1 MSKYKTNGS
10 INRISRAITY
20 IVVVLLLL
28 GIVGAGAYFLTK
40 PNGIYLRY
48 DGKIVTD
55 KTSGIV
61 IPYKATATFKI
72 ENSEDWGA
80 YSVTDCMVKIVPNAD
95 ESHDFDFTVGD
106 DSRPAAYT
114 KEKDLTGAFVENYN
128 GKGITV
134 SENGEF
140 TILCFYKSVSDILQ
154 AVYGEKEIHA
164 EADGNLLEYPY
175 IAIKVTSPDGKQ
187 TLTVPLLLY
196 GVVTGIELNPSEVIF

>member
-1 MSKYKTNGS
+1 MSSYKTNNFIKRTS
-10 INRISRAITY
+10 RVISY
-20 IVVVLLLL
+20 LLVVLLLL
-28 GIVGAGAYFLTK
+28 GIVGACAYLLTK

-48 DGKIVTD
+48 DDKIVTD
-55 KTSGIV
+55 KTSGLV

-80 YSVTDCMVKIVPNAD
+80 YSVTDCTVKIVPSAD

-106 DSRPAAYT
+106 DSRPAAFT
-114 KEKDLTGAFVENYN
+114 KEKDLSGAFVENYN

-140 TILCFYKSVSDILQ
+140 TILCSYKSVSEILQ

>member
-1 MSKYKTNGS
+1 MSSYKTNNYIKRTS
-10 INRISRAITY
+10 RVISY
-20 IVVVLLLL
+20 LLVVLLLL

-80 YSVTDCMVKIVPNAD
+80 YSVTDCTVKIVPNAD

-106 DSRPAAYT
+106 DSRPAAFT

-134 SENGEF
+134 SETANLRFFVLINPFRKYCKPYTVKKKF
-140 TILCFYKSVSDILQ
+140 T
-154 AVYGEKEIHA
+154 
-164 EADGNLLEYPY
+164 P
-175 IAIKVTSPDGKQ
+175 KQ
-187 TLTVPLLLY
+187 T
-196 GVVTGIELNPSEVIF
+196 GIYLNIRISR

>member
-1 MSKYKTNGS
+1 MSSYKTNNFIKRTS
-10 INRISRAITY
+10 RVISY
-20 IVVVLLLL
+20 LLVVLLLL
-28 GIVGAGAYFLTK
+28 GIVGACAYLFTK

-48 DGKIVTD
+48 DGKIVTE

-80 YSVTDCMVKIVPNAD
+80 YSVTDCTVKIVPSAD

-106 DSRPAAYT
+106 DSRPAAFT

-128 GKGITV
+128 GKGITI

-140 TILCFYKSVSDILQ
+140 TILCSYKSVSEILQ

-196 GVVTGIELNPSEVIF
+196 GFVTGIELNPSEVIF

>member
-1 MSKYKTNGS
+1 MSSYKTNTFIKRTS
-10 INRISRAITY
+10 RVISY
-20 IVVVLLLL
+20 LLVVLLLL
-28 GIVGAGAYFLTK
+28 GIVGACAYLLTK

-48 DGKIVTD
+48 DDKIVTD
-55 KTSGIV
+55 KTSGLV

-80 YSVTDCMVKIVPNAD
+80 YSVTDCMVKIVPSAD

-106 DSRPAAYT
+106 DSRPAAFT

-140 TILCFYKSVSDILQ
+140 TIYCSYKSVSEILQ
-154 AVYGEKEIHA
+154 VVYGEEEIHA
-164 EADGNLLEYPY
+164 EADGNLWEYPY

>member
-1 MSKYKTNGS
+1 MSSYKTNNFIKRTS
-10 INRISRAITY
+10 RVISY
-20 IVVVLLLL
+20 LLVVLLLL
-28 GIVGAGAYFLTK
+28 GIVGAGAYLLTK

-72 ENSEDWGA
+72 DNSEDWGA
-80 YSVTDCMVKIVPNAD
+80 YSVTGCTVKIVPNAD

-106 DSRPAAYT
+106 DSRPAAFT

-140 TILCFYKSVSDILQ
+140 TILCSYKSVSEILQ

>member
-1 MSKYKTNGS
+1 MSSYKTNNFIKRTS
-10 INRISRAITY
+10 RVISY
-20 IVVVLLLL
+20 LLVVLLLL
-28 GIVGAGAYFLTK
+28 GIVGAGAYLLTK

-80 YSVTDCMVKIVPNAD
+80 YSVTDCTVKIVPNAD

-106 DSRPAAYT
+106 DSRPAAFT

-128 GKGITV
+128 GKGIPV

-140 TILCFYKSVSDILQ
+140 TILCSYKSVSEILQ

-196 GVVTGIELNPSEVIF
+196 CFVTGIELNPSEVIF

>member
-1 MSKYKTNGS
+1 MSSYKTNNFIKRTS
-10 INRISRAITY
+10 RVISY
-20 IVVVLLLL
+20 LLVVLLLL
-28 GIVGAGAYFLTK
+28 GIVGACAYLLTK

-48 DGKIVTD
+48 DDKIVTD
-55 KTSGIV
+55 KTSGLV

-80 YSVTDCMVKIVPNAD
+80 YSVTDCTVKIVPNAD

-106 DSRPAAYT
+106 DSRPAAFT

-128 GKGITV
+128 GKGITI

-140 TILCFYKSVSDILQ
+140 TILCSYKSVSEILQ

>member
-1 MSKYKTNGS
+1 MSSYKTNNFIKRTS
-10 INRISRAITY
+10 RVISY
-20 IVVVLLLL
+20 LLVVLLLL
-28 GIVGAGAYFLTK
+28 GIVGAGAYLLTK
-40 PNGIYLRY
+40 QNGIYLRY

-80 YSVTDCMVKIVPNAD
+80 YSVTDCTVKIVPNAD

-106 DSRPAAYT
+106 DSRPAAFT

-140 TILCFYKSVSDILQ
+140 TILCSYKSVSEILQ

>member
-1 MSKYKTNGS
+1 MSSYKTNNFIKRTS
-10 INRISRAITY
+10 RVISY
-20 IVVVLLLL
+20 LLVVLLLL
-28 GIVGAGAYFLTK
+28 GIVGACAYLLTK

-80 YSVTDCMVKIVPNAD
+80 YSVTDCTVKIVPNAD
-95 ESHDFDFTVGD
+95 ESHDFDFIVGD
-106 DSRPAAYT
+106 DSRPAAFT
-114 KEKDLTGAFVENYN
+114 KEKDLSGAFVENYN

-140 TILCFYKSVSDILQ
+140 TILCSYKSVSEILQ

>member
-1 MSKYKTNGS
+1 MSSYKTNNFIKRTS
-10 INRISRAITY
+10 RVISY
-20 IVVVLLLL
+20 LLVVLLLL

-95 ESHDFDFTVGD
+95 KSHDFDFTVGD
-106 DSRPAAYT
+106 DSRPAAFT

-140 TILCFYKSVSDILQ
+140 TILCSYKSVSEILQ

-196 GVVTGIELNPSEVIF
+196 GFVTGIELNPSEVIF

>member
-1 MSKYKTNGS
+1 MSSYKTNNFIKRTS
-10 INRISRAITY
+10 RVISY
-20 IVVVLLLL
+20 LLVVLLLL

-80 YSVTDCMVKIVPNAD
+80 YSVTDCTVKIVPNAD

-128 GKGITV
+128 GKGIPV

-140 TILCFYKSVSDILQ
+140 TILCSYKSVSEILQ
-154 AVYGEKEIHA
+154 AVYGKKEIHA

>member
-1 MSKYKTNGS
+1 MSSYKTNNFIKRTS
-10 INRISRAITY
+10 RVISY
-20 IVVVLLLL
+20 LLVVLLLL
-28 GIVGAGAYFLTK
+28 GIVGACAYFLTK

-48 DGKIVTD
+48 DGKI
-55 KTSGIV
+55 
-61 IPYKATATFKI
+61 

-80 YSVTDCMVKIVPNAD
+80 CSVTDCTVKIVPNAD

-106 DSRPAAYT
+106 DSRPAAFT

-128 GKGITV
+128 GKGITI

-140 TILCFYKSVSDILQ
+140 TILCSYKSVSEILQ

-196 GVVTGIELNPSEVIF
+196 GFVTGIELNPSEVIF

>member
-1 MSKYKTNGS
+1 MSSYKTNNFIKRTS
-10 INRISRAITY
+10 RVISY
-20 IVVVLLLL
+20 FLVVLLLL
-28 GIVGAGAYFLTK
+28 GIVGACAYFLTK
-40 PNGIYLRY
+40 PSGIYLRY

-80 YSVTDCMVKIVPNAD
+80 YSVTDCTVKIVPNAD

-106 DSRPAAYT
+106 DSRPAAFT

-140 TILCFYKSVSDILQ
+140 TILCSYKSVSEILQ

-196 GVVTGIELNPSEVIF
+196 GFVTGIELNPSEVIF

>member
-1 MSKYKTNGS
+1 M
-10 INRISRAITY
+10 
-20 IVVVLLLL
+20 
-28 GIVGAGAYFLTK
+28 
-40 PNGIYLRY
+40 
-48 DGKIVTD
+48 
-55 KTSGIV
+55 
-61 IPYKATATFKI
+61 
-72 ENSEDWGA
+72 
-80 YSVTDCMVKIVPNAD
+80 KIVPSAD

-106 DSRPAAYT
+106 DSRPAAFT

-140 TILCFYKSVSDILQ
+140 TILCSYKSVSEILQ

-196 GVVTGIELNPSEVIF
+196 GFVTGIELNPSEVIF

>member
-1 MSKYKTNGS
+1 MSSYKTNNFIKRTS
-10 INRISRAITY
+10 RVISY
-20 IVVVLLLL
+20 FLVVLLLL
-28 GIVGAGAYFLTK
+28 GIVGACAYFLTK

-80 YSVTDCMVKIVPNAD
+80 YSVTDCTVKIVPNAD

-106 DSRPAAYT
+106 DFRPAAFT

-140 TILCFYKSVSDILQ
+140 TILCSYKSVSEILQ
-154 AVYGEKEIHA
+154 GVYGEKEIHA

-196 GVVTGIELNPSEVIF
+196 GFVTGIELNPSEVIF

>member
-28 GIVGAGAYFLTK
+28 GIVGAGAYLLTK

-80 YSVTDCMVKIVPNAD
+80 YSVTDCTVTIVPNVDSA
-95 ESHDFDFTVGD
+95 HDFDFTVDGD
-106 DSRPAAYT
+106 SSPSSFSG
-114 KEKDLTGAFVENYN
+114 EKDFTAAFTDNYDGN
-128 GKGITV
+128 GLMISADGDFTIRYSARTV
-134 SENGEF
+134 SEMLKTVNG
-140 TILCFYKSVSDILQ
+140 
-154 AVYGEKEIHA
+154 KEITIENDYYLSA
-164 EADGNLLEYPY
+164 YPY
-175 IAIKVTSPDGKQ
+175 VAIQVVSPDGRQK
-187 TLTVPLLLY
+187 LTVPLLLY
-196 GVVTGIELNPSEVIF
+196 ISVDGVTINPNEVIF

>member
-1 MSKYKTNGS
+1 MSSYKTNNYIKRTS
-10 INRISRAITY
+10 RVISY
-20 IVVVLLLL
+20 LLVVLLLL
-28 GIVGAGAYFLTK
+28 GIVGAGAYFLMK

-80 YSVTDCMVKIVPNAD
+80 YSVTDCTVKIVPNAD
-95 ESHDFDFTVGD
+95 KSHDFDFTVGD
-106 DSRPAAYT
+106 DSRPAAFT

-140 TILCFYKSVSDILQ
+140 TILCSYKSVSEILQ
-154 AVYGEKEIHA
+154 GVYGEKEIHA

>member
-1 MSKYKTNGS
+1 MSSYKTNNFIKRTS
-10 INRISRAITY
+10 RVISY
-20 IVVVLLLL
+20 LLVVLLLL
-28 GIVGAGAYFLTK
+28 GIVGAVAYLLTK

-80 YSVTDCMVKIVPNAD
+80 YSVTDCTVKIVPNAD

-106 DSRPAAYT
+106 DSRPAAFT

-140 TILCFYKSVSDILQ
+140 TILFSYKSVSEILQ
-154 AVYGEKEIHA
+154 AVYGEKESHA

>member
-1 MSKYKTNGS
+1 MSSYKTNNFIKRTS
-10 INRISRAITY
+10 RVISY
-20 IVVVLLLL
+20 LLVVLLLL
-28 GIVGAGAYFLTK
+28 GIVGACAYLLTK

-48 DGKIVTD
+48 DDKIVTD

-80 YSVTDCMVKIVPNAD
+80 YSVTDCTVKIVPNAD

-106 DSRPAAYT
+106 DSRPAAFT

-128 GKGITV
+128 GKGITI

-140 TILCFYKSVSDILQ
+140 TILCSYKSVSEILQ

>member
-1 MSKYKTNGS
+1 MSSYKTNNFIKRTS
-10 INRISRAITY
+10 RVISY
-20 IVVVLLLL
+20 LLVVLLLL
-28 GIVGAGAYFLTK
+28 GIVDVCAFYLTK

-48 DGKIVTD
+48 NDKIITD

-61 IPYKATATFKI
+61 LPYKATATFKI

-80 YSVTDCMVKIVPNAD
+80 YSVTDCTVKIVPNAD

-106 DSRPAAYT
+106 DSRPAAFT

-128 GKGITV
+128 GKGITI

-140 TILCFYKSVSDILQ
+140 TILCSYKSVSEILQ

>member
-1 MSKYKTNGS
+1 MSSYKTNNFIKRTS
-10 INRISRAITY
+10 RVISY
-20 IVVVLLLL
+20 LLVVLLLL
-28 GIVGAGAYFLTK
+28 GIVGACAYLFTK

-80 YSVTDCMVKIVPNAD
+80 YSVTDCTVKIVPNAD

-106 DSRPAAYT
+106 DFRPAAFT

-128 GKGITV
+128 GKGIIV

-140 TILCFYKSVSDILQ
+140 TILCSYKSVSEILQ

-196 GVVTGIELNPSEVIF
+196 GFVTGIKLNPSEVIF

>member
-1 MSKYKTNGS
+1 MSSYKTNNFIKRTS
-10 INRISRAITY
+10 RVISY
-20 IVVVLLLL
+20 LLVVLLLL
-28 GIVGAGAYFLTK
+28 GIVGACAYLLTK

-80 YSVTDCMVKIVPNAD
+80 YSVIDCTVKIVPNAD

-106 DSRPAAYT
+106 DSRPAAFT

-128 GKGITV
+128 GKGIPV

-140 TILCFYKSVSDILQ
+140 TILCSYKSVSEILQ

>member
-1 MSKYKTNGS
+1 MSSYKTNNFIKRTS
-10 INRISRAITY
+10 RVISY
-20 IVVVLLLL
+20 LLVVLLLL
-28 GIVGAGAYFLTK
+28 GIVGAGAYLFTRS
-40 PNGIYLRY
+40 NGIYLRY

-80 YSVTDCMVKIVPNAD
+80 YSVTDCTVKIVPNAD

-106 DSRPAAYT
+106 DSRPAAFT

-140 TILCFYKSVSDILQ
+140 TILFSYKSVSEILQ

-187 TLTVPLLLY
+187 MLTVPLLLY

>member
-1 MSKYKTNGS
+1 MSSYKTNNFIKRTS
-10 INRISRAITY
+10 RVISY
-20 IVVVLLLL
+20 LLVVLLLL
-28 GIVGAGAYFLTK
+28 GIVGAGAYLLTK

-61 IPYKATATFKI
+61 IPYKATVTFKI

-80 YSVTDCMVKIVPNAD
+80 YSVTDCTVKIVPNAD

-106 DSRPAAYT
+106 DSRPAAFT

-140 TILCFYKSVSDILQ
+140 TILCSYKSVSEILQ

-175 IAIKVTSPDGKQ
+175 IAIKVIVAG
-187 TLTVPLLLY
+187 
-196 GVVTGIELNPSEVIF
+196 G

>member
-1 MSKYKTNGS
+1 MSSYKTNNFIKRTS
-10 INRISRAITY
+10 RVISY
-20 IVVVLLLL
+20 LLVVLLLL
-28 GIVGAGAYFLTK
+28 GIVGACAYLLTK

-80 YSVTDCMVKIVPNAD
+80 YSVTDCTVKIVPNAD
-95 ESHDFDFTVGD
+95 KSHDFDFTVGD
-106 DSRPAAYT
+106 DSRPAAFT

-140 TILCFYKSVSDILQ
+140 TILCSYKSVSEILQ

-196 GVVTGIELNPSEVIF
+196 GFVTGIELNPSEVIF

>member
-1 MSKYKTNGS
+1 M
-10 INRISRAITY
+10 
-20 IVVVLLLL
+20 L
-28 GIVGAGAYFLTK
+28 GIVGACAYFLTK

-48 DGKIVTD
+48 DDKIVTD
-55 KTSGIV
+55 KTSGLV

-80 YSVTDCMVKIVPNAD
+80 YSVTDCTVKIVPSAD

-106 DSRPAAYT
+106 DSRPAAFT
-114 KEKDLTGAFVENYN
+114 KEKDLSGAFVENYN

-140 TILCFYKSVSDILQ
+140 TIYCSYKSVSEILQ
-154 AVYGEKEIHA
+154 VVYGEEEIHA
-164 EADGNLLEYPY
+164 EADGNLWEYPY

>member
-1 MSKYKTNGS
+1 MSSYKTNNFIKRTS
-10 INRISRAITY
+10 RVISY
-20 IVVVLLLL
+20 LLVVLLLL
-28 GIVGAGAYFLTK
+28 GIVGACAYLLTK

-72 ENSEDWGA
+72 ENSENWGA
-80 YSVTDCMVKIVPNAD
+80 YSVTDCTVKIVPSAD

-140 TILCFYKSVSDILQ
+140 TILCSYKSVSEILQ

-187 TLTVPLLLY
+187 MLTVPLLLY

>member
-1 MSKYKTNGS
+1 MSSYKTNNFIKRTS
-10 INRISRAITY
+10 RVISY
-20 IVVVLLLL
+20 LLVVLLLL
-28 GIVGAGAYFLTK
+28 GIVGACAYLLTK

-48 DGKIVTD
+48 DDKIVTD
-55 KTSGIV
+55 KTSGLV

-80 YSVTDCMVKIVPNAD
+80 YSVTDCTVKIVPNAD
-95 ESHDFDFTVGD
+95 KSHDFDFTVGD
-106 DSRPAAYT
+106 DSRPAAFT

-140 TILCFYKSVSDILQ
+140 TILCSYKSVSEILQ

-196 GVVTGIELNPSEVIF
+196 CFVTGIELNPSEVIF

>member
-1 MSKYKTNGS
+1 MSSYKTNNYIKRTS
-10 INRISRAITY
+10 RVISY
-20 IVVVLLLL
+20 LLVVLLLL

-80 YSVTDCMVKIVPNAD
+80 YSVTDCTVKIVPNVDSA
-95 ESHDFDFTVGD
+95 HDFDFTVEGD
-106 DSRPAAYT
+106 SSPSSFSG
-114 KEKDLTGAFVENYN
+114 EKDFTAAFTDNYDGN
-128 GKGITV
+128 GLMISADGDFTIRYSARTV
-134 SENGEF
+134 SEMLKTVNG
-140 TILCFYKSVSDILQ
+140 
-154 AVYGEKEIHA
+154 KEITIENDYYLSA
-164 EADGNLLEYPY
+164 YPY
-175 IAIKVTSPDGKQ
+175 VAIQVVSPDGKQ

-196 GVVTGIELNPSEVIF
+196 GFVTGIELNPNEVIF

>member
-1 MSKYKTNGS
+1 MSSYKTNNF
-10 INRISRAITY
+10 IKRASRAISY
-20 IVVVLLLL
+20 LLVVLLLL
-28 GIVGAGAYFLTK
+28 GIVGACAYLLTK

-48 DGKIVTD
+48 DDKIVTD
-55 KTSGIV
+55 KTSGLV

-80 YSVTDCMVKIVPNAD
+80 YSVTDCTVKIVPSAD

-114 KEKDLTGAFVENYN
+114 KEKDLTGAFLENYN

-140 TILCFYKSVSDILQ
+140 TILCSYKSVSEILQ

-196 GVVTGIELNPSEVIF
+196 GFVTGIELNPSEVIF

>member
-1 MSKYKTNGS
+1 MSKYKTNGA
-10 INRISRAITY
+10 INRISRAITF

-28 GIVGAGAYFLTK
+28 GIVGVCIHLFNR

-48 DGKIVTD
+48 GDTVITD
-55 KTSGIV
+55 KTSGITV
-61 IPYKATATFKI
+61 PQGESITLRI
-72 ENSEDWGA
+72 NNSEDWGA
-80 YSVTDCMVKIVPNAD
+80 YSVTDCTVKIVPNAD

-106 DSRPAAYT
+106 DFRPAAFT

-140 TILCFYKSVSDILQ
+140 TILCSYKSVSEILQ
-154 AVYGEKEIHA
+154 GVYGEKEIHA
-164 EADGNLLEYPY
+164 EADGILLEYPY

-196 GVVTGIELNPSEVIF
+196 CFVTGIELNPSEVIF

>member
-1 MSKYKTNGS
+1 MSSYKTNNFIKRTS
-10 INRISRAITY
+10 RVISY
-20 IVVVLLLL
+20 LLVVLLLL
-28 GIVGAGAYFLTK
+28 GIVGAGAYLLTK

-80 YSVTDCMVKIVPNAD
+80 YSVTDCTVKIVPNAD

-106 DSRPAAYT
+106 DSRPAAFT

-128 GKGITV
+128 GKGIPV

-140 TILCFYKSVSDILQ
+140 TILCSYKSVSEILQ

-196 GVVTGIELNPSEVIF
+196 GFVTGIELNPSEVIF

>member
-1 MSKYKTNGS
+1 MSSYKTNNF
-10 INRISRAITY
+10 IKRASRAISY
-20 IVVVLLLL
+20 LLVVLLLL
-28 GIVGAGAYFLTK
+28 GIVGACAYLLTK

-48 DGKIVTD
+48 DDKIVTD
-55 KTSGIV
+55 KTSGLV

-80 YSVTDCMVKIVPNAD
+80 YSVTDCTVKIVPSAD

-106 DSRPAAYT
+106 DSRPAAFT

-140 TILCFYKSVSDILQ
+140 TILCSYKSVSEILQ

>member
-1 MSKYKTNGS
+1 MSSYKTNNF
-10 INRISRAITY
+10 IKRASRAISY
-20 IVVVLLLL
+20 LLVVLLLL
-28 GIVGAGAYFLTK
+28 GIVGACAYLLTK

-48 DGKIVTD
+48 DDKIVTD
-55 KTSGIV
+55 KTSGLV

-80 YSVTDCMVKIVPNAD
+80 YSVTDCTVKIVPNAD

-106 DSRPAAYT
+106 DSRPAAFT

-128 GKGITV
+128 GKGITI

-140 TILCFYKSVSDILQ
+140 TILCSYKSVSEILQ

>member
-1 MSKYKTNGS
+1 MSSYKTNNF
-10 INRISRAITY
+10 IKRASRAISY
-20 IVVVLLLL
+20 LLVVLLLL
-28 GIVGAGAYFLTK
+28 GIVGACAYLLTK

-48 DGKIVTD
+48 DDKIVTD
-55 KTSGIV
+55 KTSGLV

-80 YSVTDCMVKIVPNAD
+80 YSVTDCTVKIVPSAD

-114 KEKDLTGAFVENYN
+114 KEKDLTGAFLENYN

-140 TILCFYKSVSDILQ
+140 TILCSYKSVSEILQ